1 MDALCCRAFT
11 MQNAMQSEQDA
22 VRVAP
27 SVRRSVRPSGVLR
40 VRHVYDRLARDDA
53 EVAEEL
59 LAPLSETAVGDG
71 AHTESAINISDFTM
85 EQMGAS

>member
-11 MQNAMQSEQDA
+11 MQNAMQSEKDA

-40 VRHVYDRLARDDA
+40 VRHVYDRFARDDA

-59 LAPLSETAVGDG
+59 
-71 AHTESAINISDFTM
+71 TEIEDLVFDPRSGGVCQGT
-85 EQMGAS
+85 QH